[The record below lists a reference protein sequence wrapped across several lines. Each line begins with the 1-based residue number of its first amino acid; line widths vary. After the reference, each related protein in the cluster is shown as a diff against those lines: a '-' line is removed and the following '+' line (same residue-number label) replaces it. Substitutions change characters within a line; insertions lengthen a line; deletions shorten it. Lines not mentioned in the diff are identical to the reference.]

1 MQIKIKIIISIILIQ
16 IIKNIKEGIFFPKKN
31 KLLIF
36 SDLTYEEAL
45 KEYQYVLISAY
56 AEWCIK
62 CQSIEEELQKISEYF
77 ENNYESPEIVF
88 GIIYGSYNYDYM
100 KRFNIQGYPSLSL
113 FSGNNKISDYNDL
126 YKTEFIITWIRKIIL
141 PSIQPIYDQITF
153 NYLLL
158 QTHINKVI
166 AYFGNDK
173 NIIKELELSN
183 LSHKKFTF
191 CQVLNKDIYN
201 KYNVSEN
208 DIILFKSDDE
218 LNYTLK
224 YPFNYEKLEKFI
236 YKYSHKLIKP
246 LYYHNIKR
254 HFSKKKN
261 LLLFISKFLNR
272 QQEKKVIPNYEKICK
287 QIRDK
292 IQCVSSLYDKR
303 DIDKLRKYVPTQG
316 NPLRSQ
322 RRNEQEYELER
333 QKADLI
339 INLYDS
345 LKINEINQTEVCLID
360 LSDNDIYVYNIE
372 YNEYKIIDFVNKWYN
387 NNLINET
394 KIKIDNFI
402 KNYVILSNQNKFNND
417 VINNEFNVIVKF
429 FAPWCGFCKKLNPIY
444 ESLAKYYKDKKKKIK
459 FIEIDST
466 KNEINGINIDS
477 YPTIYFF
484 QKNNKNNPIIY
495 IGENSYNEL
504 MKFID
509 NNMRN

>member
-1 MQIKIKIIISIILIQ
+1 M
-16 IIKNIKEGIFFPKKN
+16 
-31 KLLIF
+31 
-36 SDLTYEEAL
+36 
-45 KEYQYVLISAY
+45 
-56 AEWCIK
+56 
-62 CQSIEEELQKISEYF
+62 
-77 ENNYESPEIVF
+77 
-88 GIIYGSYNYDYM
+88 YN
-100 KRFNIQGYPSLSL
+100 
-113 FSGNNKISDYNDL
+113 
-126 YKTEFIITWIRKIIL
+126 
-141 PSIQPIYDQITF
+141 
-153 NYLLL
+153 
-158 QTHINKVI
+158 
-166 AYFGNDK
+166 
-173 NIIKELELSN
+173 
-183 LSHKKFTF
+183 
-191 CQVLNKDIYN
+191 
-201 KYNVSEN
+201 
-208 DIILFKSDDE
+208 
-218 LNYTLK
+218 
-224 YPFNYEKLEKFI
+224 
-236 YKYSHKLIKP
+236 
-246 LYYHNIKR
+246 
-254 HFSKKKN
+254 
-261 LLLFISKFLNR
+261 
-272 QQEKKVIPNYEKICK
+272 
-287 QIRDK
+287 
-292 IQCVSSLYDKR
+292 KR